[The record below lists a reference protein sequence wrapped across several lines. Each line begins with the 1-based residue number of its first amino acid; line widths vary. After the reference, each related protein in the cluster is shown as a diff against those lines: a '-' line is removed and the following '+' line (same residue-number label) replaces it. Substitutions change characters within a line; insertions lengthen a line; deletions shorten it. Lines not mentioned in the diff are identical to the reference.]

1 MKTILK
7 RVISAA
13 LGAGA
18 VSLIAVGAACA
29 KKDESSALLKESKI
43 WLDSFEE
50 CALPVKDGVDVSSLS
65 VTSDREDL
73 VRYENG
79 TIIGTGKAKES
90 TEVVLTVAQGK
101 TTSKLAVQVRDSGE
115 VPVLE
120 MPDPSVY
127 LGVAIDLPVKVM
139 YHEQEMPVDI
149 TKYEVS
155 IADEDMAFYENGQ
168 IEGLALGSTTLT
180 IDLEY
185 KGINLSKEDY
195 ENDFAVQV
203 KKADILEFN
212 VSSLEIY
219 QADSKLS
226 KAQLVPKVVKGGHVI
241 ENAAVKYE
249 VIEGAGNLSVSESG
263 AVQAIKS
270 GAAKIR
276 ATYLEDSS
284 VYGDL
289 PVTIKENYVKET
301 LSPTPVGG
309 IDPADFGA
317 CSDLL
322 RRAITVVK
330 TNEDKNEKQLTEVC
344 GVIYDDCSPFGV
356 IAGDFGKIENLSK
369 HTFEDKE
376 IDKDTLKKF
385 NEFGAAFSKF
395 MAQCSIPEDGAKA
408 IFDTAGDD
416 WKNYA
421 EAYKIALEIYGRSLL
436 SSAHIANDDFT
447 GSAVIG
453 LNQAFSVTFGKEK
466 DEKTDKT
473 AAKSETEESVDYLQ
487 LAANLFG
494 FTKGEFSG
502 YAQSLADTLAEC
514 RAGKKNAA
522 LENGFVSTENGSYV
536 FPVVVNS
543 ENSVTV
549 LTYVIADETGRVSL
563 WINDVAAALK
573 ATNFNRDNAAGK
585 VESYLACKNVLFIAG
600 AKQKTTALEKEEGTI
615 GGRSSSDMQKLKLG
629 YIKNESN
636 GNTDMWSHRALVS
649 SFGTNFVEA
658 YRKGY
663 RYFAYDLYYTDGETI
678 KIGNRYYDEKG
689 KIQTGDKEYHKS
701 TNQLYVGSGGDASH
715 EGALCEFISF
725 DQYFHRSYMRVLQ
738 ENGDGEWEETGVLR
752 KNQWVRIVYD
762 LKYYAFNYP
771 NAVIGFFF
779 TSGQVGATAYF
790 DNMRYYLDG
799 AFLPEETRAYEE
811 KDGYVQA
818 NNEEL
823 HLYGVDTGTKY
834 EKAEEGGAVANGEHA
849 GAYKYTTPDKKDSWK
864 NALIVTL
871 SDDSSIGVGML
882 NLTQHGNYLTFD
894 FYAENAENLSITL
907 GHSLYSKTYRL
918 TADGKLGSSLE
929 PDLYVAAYQ
938 GSNRLYTIPQG
949 EWVTISLAFRE
960 AYRPVSG
967 WSRASIFIA
976 LTGANETAYIDN
988 IRYYQTNEHIP
999 ANFIG
1004 ERPVYEYYV
1013 TSDLETLTFASA
1025 EADGADF
1032 AGTVKYTSTLTNE
1045 YINANEG
1052 WHEGLKFSNVNSESF
1067 HPAGDFYSKGN
1078 HYITFKMYVTGN
1090 FGGISLYSHCNDGRG
1105 GGGGIAWSASIRPG
1119 VRTSR
1124 DVYLMDENG
1133 VYARFIEKDTW
1144 YTLTIPVEYV
1154 KVPSNWSSVYYRLLK
1169 GDGEEEAI
1177 AYVKEL
1183 KYHRTR
1189 PAEVPREKDEI
1200 LNVKL
1205 ADPKGG
1211 SQETVTEEG
1220 EFAGAEK
1227 YTLLKSGDWQ
1237 SALILCDSASPA
1249 AAAKYVTFEL
1259 YFKDVSSFYVID
1271 QLGTSG
1277 GNDKYNY
1284 RDDRKIDEIKKDGT
1298 AAFYDTDGNRVFTLH
1313 NGMWYKV
1320 AVPVQAVKG
1329 NDRGALR
1336 MFFTFS
1342 FGETQATV
1350 YVRNADYGNEDIYAK

>member
-13 LGAGA
+13 LGASA
-18 VSLIAVGAACA
+18 VSLIAVAAACS
-29 KKDESSALLKESKI
+29 KKDDSGELLKESKI

-90 TEVVLTVAQGK
+90 TEVLLTVAQGK
-101 TTSKLAVQVRDSGE
+101 TKSKLSVQVRDSGE

-139 YHEQEMPVDI
+139 YHETEMPVDI

-155 IADEDMAFYENGQ
+155 IADEDLAFYENGQ

-195 ENDFAVQV
+195 ENDFVVQV

-212 VSSLEIY
+212 VDSLEIY

-226 KAQLVPKVVKGGHVI
+226 KAQLVPKVVKAGHVI

-249 VIEGAGNLSVSESG
+249 VIEGAGKLSVSESG
-263 AVQAIKS
+263 AVQAIKA

-276 ATYLEDSS
+276 ATYLADSS

-289 PVTIKENYVKET
+289 PVTIKENYIKET
-301 LSPTPVGG
+301 LTPTPVGG
-309 IDPADFGA
+309 VDPADFGA
-317 CSDLL
+317 CSGLL
-322 RRAITVVK
+322 RRAITIVNTK
-330 TNEDKNEKQLTEVC
+330 EDKKELAEVC

-369 HTFEDKE
+369 HTFEGRE
-376 IDKDTLKKF
+376 IDEDTLKKF

-395 MAQCSIPEDGAKA
+395 MAQCSIPQDGAKV
-408 IFDTAGDD
+408 ISDTAGND

-421 EAYKIALEIYGRSLL
+421 EAYKIALEIYGRALL
-436 SSAHIANDDFT
+436 SSAHIANNDFT

-466 DEKTDKT
+466 AEKTDQT
-473 AAKSETEESVDYLQ
+473 AAKSETEESIDYLQ

-494 FTKGEFSG
+494 FTKGEFAS
-502 YAQSLADTLAEC
+502 YAESLADAVKEN
-514 RAGKKNAA
+514 NAF
-522 LENGFVSTENGSYV
+522 ENGFVRAENGRYV

-549 LTYVIADETGRVSL
+549 LTYVIVDETGRVSL

-573 ATNFNRDNAAGK
+573 ATNFNQENTAGK
-585 VESYLACKNVLFIAG
+585 VENWLACKNVLFISG
-600 AKQKTTALEKEEGTI
+600 VKQKTTALKKEEGEI
-615 GGRSSSDMQKLKLG
+615 GGRTSPDMVKFTLG

-649 SFGTNFVEA
+649 AFGTNFVEA

-689 KIQTGDKEYHKS
+689 GLKVDDKKYHQPF
-701 TNQLYVGSGGDASH
+701 TQLYVGSGGDASH
-715 EGALCEFISF
+715 EGALCEFIAF
-725 DQYFHRSYMRVLQ
+725 NQYFHRSYMRVLQ
-738 ENGDGEWEETGVLR
+738 ENGAGEWEETDVLR

-762 LKYYAFNYP
+762 MKYYAFNYP
-771 NAVIGFFF
+771 NAVVGFFF
-779 TSGQVGATAYF
+779 TSGQTGATAYI

-799 AFLPEETRAYEE
+799 TFLPEETRAYEE

-818 NNEEL
+818 TNEEL
-823 HLYGVDTGTKY
+823 HLYGVDAGTKY

-849 GAYKYTTPDKKDSWK
+849 GAYKYTTPNAKDSWK

-871 SDDSSIGVGML
+871 SDDSSIGAGML

-918 TADGKLGSSLE
+918 TAGDKLGSSLE
-929 PDLYVAAYQ
+929 TDLYVAAYQ

-976 LTGANETAYIDN
+976 LAGANETAYIDN
-988 IRYYQTNEHIP
+988 IRYYKTNEHIP
-999 ANFIG
+999 ANFTG
-1004 ERPVYEYYV
+1004 ERPVYDFYV
-1013 TSDLETLTFASA
+1013 TSECETLTFANA
-1025 EADGADF
+1025 ETDGADF
-1032 AGTVKYTSTLTNE
+1032 AGTVKYTSVLTSK
-1045 YINANEG
+1045 YISDNG
-1052 WHEGLKFSNVNSESF
+1052 KWHEGMKFSNVNSENF

-1090 FGGISLYSHCNDGRG
+1090 FGGINLYAHCNDGRG
-1105 GGGGIAWSASIRPG
+1105 ESGTDIAWSASVKPG
-1119 VRTSR
+1119 ERTSR
-1124 DVYLMDENG
+1124 DVYLMGEDG
-1133 VYARFIEKDTW
+1133 VYARLIEKDAW

-1154 KVPSNWSSVYYRLLK
+1154 KVPSSWSSVYFRLLK
-1169 GDGEEEAI
+1169 GDGEEAAI

-1183 KYHRTR
+1183 KYHKTK
-1189 PAEVPREKDEI
+1189 PAEVPREEDEI
-1200 LNVKL
+1200 LKVRL
-1205 ADPKGG
+1205 GDETGG
-1211 SQETVTEEG
+1211 TQETITEEG
-1220 EFAGAEK
+1220 EFNGAEK
-1227 YTLLKSGDWQ
+1227 YTLAQSGAWQ
-1237 SALILCDSASPA
+1237 SALILGDSKSPVA
-1249 AAAKYVTFEL
+1249 TAKYVTFEL

-1271 QLGTSG
+1271 QIGTTG

-1284 RDDRKIDEIKKDGT
+1284 RDDRKIDEIKKGGA
-1298 AAFYDTDGNRVFTLH
+1298 AAFYDTDGNRLLTLH
-1313 NGMWYKV
+1313 NDTWYKV

-1329 NDRGALR
+1329 NNWGALR

-1342 FGETQATV
+1342 LGKTQATV
-1350 YVRNADYGNEDIYAK
+1350 YIRNADYGNADIYAK